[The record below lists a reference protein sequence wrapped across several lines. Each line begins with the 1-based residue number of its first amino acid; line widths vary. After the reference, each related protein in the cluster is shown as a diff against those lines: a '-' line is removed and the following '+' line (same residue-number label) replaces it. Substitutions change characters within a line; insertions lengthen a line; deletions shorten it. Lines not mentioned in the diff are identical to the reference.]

1 MPARAAAGDDKSGD
15 DTEHGPAGEA
25 HAVILVSAATTEH
38 REVGAMAAVSRQRVH
53 DALASV
59 VTAAGYD
66 LEDVSVT
73 AAGRRSVV
81 RVIVDRDGG
90 VDLDAIAEVSRT
102 VSDALDDSSV
112 MGQAPYV
119 LEVTSPG
126 VDRPLTEPR
135 HWRRAAGRL
144 VRVTASDLGQVTGR
158 VSGADDDKVTLDV
171 DGDLRTF
178 AHNDLG
184 PGHVQVEF
192 SREDQP

>member
-1 MPARAAAGDDKSGD
+1 
-15 DTEHGPAGEA
+15 
-25 HAVILVSAATTEH
+25 
-38 REVGAMAAVSRQRVH
+38 MAAVSRQRVH
-53 DALASV
+53 DALSPI

-81 RVIVDRDGG
+81 RAVVDRDGG
-90 VDLDAIAEVSRT
+90 VDLDAVAEVSRAI
-102 VSDALDDSSV
+102 SAALDDTDV
-112 MGQAPYV
+112 MGAAPYV

-144 VRVTASDLGQVTGR
+144 VRVNVTDAGQVTGR
-158 VSGADDDKVTLDV
+158 VVTADDDKVTLEV
-171 DGDLRTF
+171 DGDARTF
-178 AHNDLG
+178 AHTDLG

-192 SREDQP
+192 AREDGS

>member
-1 MPARAAAGDDKSGD
+1 
-15 DTEHGPAGEA
+15 
-25 HAVILVSAATTEH
+25 
-38 REVGAMAAVSRQRVH
+38 MAAVSRQRVH
-53 DALASV
+53 DALAPV
-59 VTAAGYD
+59 VAAAGYD

-90 VDLDAIAEVSRT
+90 IDLDAVAEVSRS
-102 VSDALDDSSV
+102 VSDALDASDV

-144 VRVTASDLGQVTGR
+144 VRVSAGGAGQVTGR
-158 VSGADDDKVTLDV
+158 ISEADDDKVTLDV
-171 DGDLRTF
+171 DGDVHTV
-178 AHNDLG
+178 AYSDLG

-192 SREDQP
+192 SREDS